1 MYKKIYQFNED
12 YKVIKIWNSIHACV
26 KTKQYTE
33 LAIKMAI
40 KNNTIYENSYWNY
53 NENWRPIKEQEDP
66 QSFSLF

>member
-1 MYKKIYQFNED
+1 MVDKIIIDNTVYR
-12 YKVIKIWNSIHACV
+12 YGIHACV

-53 NENWRPIKEQEDP
+53 NENWCPIKENKCDA
-66 QSFSLF
+66 LF

>member
-33 LAIKMAI
+33 LAIKKAI
-40 KNNTIYENSYWNY
+40 IEYLMTIINIS
-53 NENWRPIKEQEDP
+53 
-66 QSFSLF
+66 